1 MPTIRPSALSKRTV
15 VGAHERGQVGE
26 REDRRAPERRVCEV
40 VERGPLRVRRC
51 AACGRVVQHRQR
63 NEPEVA
69 VVHQDRARALAGQ
82 ELAGEGVARRYCGA
96 ARRSA
101 SGVDG
106 QSREGDEIA
115 GDEQSQ
121 RAGGVCGDESHV
133 RCAVVDYVEVRGR
146 AALEGAVVGGA
157 VEGVARGERA
167 QARREPRG
175 HGLGQANGHAVAG
188 VAVGRGRWRVR
199 VRGDEGV
206 VDGVCELEQA
216 EQLDWLRND
225 GAAVAKPELLARAER
240 RHAHFGEGGRLS
252 ARVEQV
258 VLLIEMN
265 EHGAARYRAAVMLF
279 AAHVVEEVERAVVAE
294 ALDDVLRGFTSEHD
308 VRADE
313 QRRACADDLQV
324 GGDDD
329 AVVEGRRRTAERD
342 RAGQERVRGELR
354 EREHDVGDGERRR
367 AHRPKRG
374 ASAQPLDHAHALEAQ
389 RNALSSGHATDRGRA
404 EERDVDER
412 KAVRGEDGDDLVAHG
427 AVGDGEHVGVVLHV
441 CGERA

>member
-1 MPTIRPSALSKRTV
+1 M
-15 VGAHERGQVGE
+15 
-26 REDRRAPERRVCEV
+26 
-40 VERGPLRVRRC
+40 
-51 AACGRVVQHRQR
+51 
-63 NEPEVA
+63 
-69 VVHQDRARALAGQ
+69 
-82 ELAGEGVARRYCGA
+82 
-96 ARRSA
+96 
-101 SGVDG
+101 
-106 QSREGDEIA
+106 
-115 GDEQSQ
+115 
-121 RAGGVCGDESHV
+121 
-133 RCAVVDYVEVRGR
+133 RGR

-157 VEGVARGERA
+157 VKGVARGERA

-175 HGLGQANGHAVAG
+175 HRLGQANGHAVAC

-216 EQLDWLRND
+216 EQLDWLRDD

-240 RHAHFGEGGRLS
+240 RHAHFGEGGRLP

-258 VLLIEMN
+258 MLLIEMN
-265 EHGAARYRAAVMLF
+265 EHGAALYRAAVMLF
-279 AAHVVEEVERAVVAE
+279 AAHVVEEVERSVVAE
-294 ALDDVLRGFTSEHD
+294 VLDDVLRGFTSKHD

-342 RAGQERVRGELR
+342 RAGQERARWKLR
-354 EREHDVGDGERRR
+354 KREHDVGDGERRR
-367 AHRPKRG
+367 AHRSKRG

-412 KAVRGEDGDDLVAHG
+412 KTVRGEDGDDFVAHG
-427 AVGDGEHVGVVLHV
+427 AVSDGEHVGVVLHV